1 MVKGGMNQVLTL
13 AAAATPADIDKLT
26 HLRRG
31 LIAHGYRPVAC
42 IGKAAVVDNWQN
54 SRWSAA
60 QMEGIARNYPGATNT
75 GLLCGELVGLDIDT
89 PDEET
94 ARAIRAMVLELPD
107 GDRSPYRIG
116 KAPKFLYIF
125 RAAEPRDKITTGA
138 YLVGG
143 LKCQIEVFG
152 NRTQFVGFGLHPD
165 TRQPYEWHNG
175 SPAETPLADLPEITP
190 ESIDGLLAR
199 AEGYFAERGTL
210 MKSASKPRDGRA
222 STVVDSDHPWSIINS
237 RALANLDAWATQLG
251 LEDQEKYQSGHHSI
265 ASFRPS
271 MNAKVRKRGRSL
283 NIQPNGIVDYS
294 DNNRGYSPIDLVA
307 ACLDMS
313 PTDAAEWLRDRV
325 GGGDATPSI
334 SVSGLLAQP
343 ARRAAC
349 GYTGRL

>member
-1 MVKGGMNQVLTL
+1 MNQVLTL
-13 AAAATPADIDKLT
+13 AAAATPADMDKLT

-42 IGKAAVVDNWQN
+42 SGKAAVVDNWQN
-54 SRWSAA
+54 SRWSAN
-60 QMEGIARNYPGATNT
+60 QMDGIARNYPGATNT

-116 KAPKFLYIF
+116 KAPKCLYIF

-138 YLVGG
+138 YLINDA
-143 LKCQIEVFG
+143 KCQIEVFG

-175 SPAETPLADLPEITP
+175 SPAETPLADLPEINWPDIET
-190 ESIDGLLAR
+190 LLAR
-199 AEGYFAERGTL
+199 AEEYFSARGTL
-210 MKSASKPRDGRA
+210 MKPASKPRIDRPAAAVDG
-222 STVVDSDHPWSIINS
+222 DHPWSLLNQ
-237 RALANLDAWATQLG
+237 RAFANLDAWATQFG
-251 LEDQEKYQSGHHSI
+251 LEDQEKYQGGYHSV

-271 MNAKVRKRGRSL
+271 MNARVRKRGRSL
-283 NIQPNGIVDYS
+283 NIQQNGIVDYS

>member
-1 MVKGGMNQVLTL
+1 MTDNL
-13 AAAATPADIDKLT
+13 ASIT

-42 IGKAAVVDNWQN
+42 SGKAAVVDNWQN

-60 QMEGIARNYPGATNT
+60 QMDGIARNYPGAVNT

-94 ARAIRAMVLELPD
+94 AGAIRTMLLELPD
-107 GDRSPYRIG
+107 ADRSPYRIG
-116 KAPKFLYIF
+116 KAPKCLHIF
-125 RAAEPRDKITTGA
+125 RATEPRDKRTTGA
-138 YLVGG
+138 YLVNG

-152 NRTQFVGFGLHPD
+152 NRTQFVAYGIHPE
-165 TRQPYEWHNG
+165 TGREYAWHNG
-175 SPAETPLADLPEITP
+175 SPAETPLAYLPEINWPDIET
-190 ESIDGLLAR
+190 LLAR
-199 AEGYFAERGTL
+199 AEEYFAARGTL
-210 MKSASKPRDGRA
+210 IKPASKPRIDRPAAAVDG
-222 STVVDSDHPWSIINS
+222 DHPWTVINS
-237 RALANLDAWATQLG
+237 RALANADAWATQLG

-294 DNNRGYSPIDLVA
+294 DNNHGYSPIDLVA
-307 ACLDMS
+307 VCLDM
-313 PTDAAEWLRDRV
+313 TEHEAAEWLRGRV
-325 GGGDATPSI
+325 GGGDATPAI
-334 SVSGLLAQP
+334 NVAGLLAQP
-343 ARRAAC
+343 ERRAAC